1 MPGKVPRGSFPAASG
16 SRVFSG
22 LGRLIL
28 DRIDRG
34 VILIDERRRVKDA
47 NALGRR
53 LLSEPNGLKV
63 TAGRLGFTRAD
74 LDERLARHI
83 AEYRKGN
90 GGSLGPLAFS
100 LRHDDQPPS
109 RVVLVPV
116 PPAADQR
123 EVAFFL
129 LIYGPPERREISIEV
144 LTEVY
149 GLTRAQ
155 AEVARSLFAGRGAEA
170 TAKALDLSLNTV
182 RTHLKHIFTRCEVQ
196 SQRELLHLLATG
208 PSEL

>member
-1 MPGKVPRGSFPAASG
+1 VPRGSFPAG
-16 SRVFSG
+16 NGNRVFSG

-34 VILIDERRRVKDA
+34 VILIDDRRRVKDA
-47 NALGRR
+47 NVLARR
-53 LLSEPNGLKV
+53 LLAERDGLEV
-63 TAGRLGFTRAD
+63 ANGRLGFSRAD
-74 LDERLARHI
+74 LDERLGRHI
-83 AEYRKGN
+83 AEHRKGN
-90 GGSLGPLAFS
+90 GARMGPLAFQ
-100 LRHDDQPPS
+100 LRHDGRPPS

-155 AEVARSLFAGRGAEA
+155 AEVARSLFAGRGTEA
-170 TAKALDLSLNTV
+170 TAAALDLSLNTV